1 MRPYTETP
9 VGIPIGGDRVLD
21 GLLAIPQGAVGA
33 VLFVHGSGSSRFSP
47 RNIMVARMLNDAG
60 LSTLLVD
67 LLTPPEAAVDQQTR
81 QLRFDISLLAARVSS
96 LVDWMDHSGPTR
108 TMRIGLF
115 GASTGAAAALMA
127 AARQPEQIHAV
138 VSRGGRPDL
147 AATVLPIVQAP
158 TLLLVGGRDETV
170 IEVNRRA
177 FQQIQAIKALNVI
190 PNATHLF
197 EEPGALAMVGRL
209 AADWFLRHFRD
220 ASPI

>member
-1 MRPYTETP
+1 MRPYTETQIR
-9 VGIPIGGDRVLD
+9 IPIGGDRALD

-47 RNIMVARMLNDAG
+47 RNVMVARMLNDAG

-81 QLRFDISLLAARVSS
+81 QLRFDISLLAARVSA
-96 LVDWMDHSGPTR
+96 LVDWMDYSGPTR

-147 AATVLPIVQAP
+147 AATVLPVVQAP
-158 TLLLVGGRDETV
+158 TLLLVGGRDDTV